1 MQKIIRKEKVM
12 KCNDLKIGQKV
23 FFISADR
30 NTPAEEVFITDL
42 NDNKNL
48 SIKRSDRIVSFE
60 LVKDDSEFIFAI
72 SDEEKNYKEDYGFL
86 YLNLDLIQQEDKFY
100 DILTVNN
107 NKIDNF
113 KIEDKLKLMDFL
125 EDLLKK
131 Y

>member
-1 MQKIIRKEKVM
+1 M

-42 NDNKNL
+42 NDNDNL
-48 SIKRSDRIVSFE
+48 SIKRNDRIVSFE

-72 SDEEKNYKEDYGFL
+72 SDEEKNDKKDYGFL
-86 YLNLDLIQQEDKFY
+86 YLNLELIQQDDKFY

-107 NKIDNF
+107 DKIDNF